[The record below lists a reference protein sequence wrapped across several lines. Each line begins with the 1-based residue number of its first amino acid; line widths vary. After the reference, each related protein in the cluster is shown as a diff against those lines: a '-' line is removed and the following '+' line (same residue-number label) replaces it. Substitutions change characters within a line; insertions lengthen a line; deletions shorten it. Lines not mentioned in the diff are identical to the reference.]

1 MPSTSPSARTDCPS
15 TASRGDGQQTRH
27 ESGQPCPMPQES
39 TTRPAPRPDGHAA
52 RRPYAASLPAQ
63 IEQTEP
69 AGEREDIQRRREGES
84 ERRQGEKMRTC
95 AHLPAVL
102 PSKSYIDRTPP
113 PNGQPST
120 APGQQAPQ
128 PAPAEAPSL
137 PTYSRPFLS
146 LSILLLESLQNPG
159 PFSPVSRRT
168 TAPRPPAWTP
178 PAPGEPSHFRARPVS
193 HETAQYLYSI
203 TYTPYPHF
211 SLGNNLD
218 DSPTVNELNPY
229 LQNHIFSL
237 TASVFLSTLY
247 NLPRLQSY
255 SSPIATKKTNIMIDF
270 RPQIW

>member
-1 MPSTSPSARTDCPS
+1 MPSARTDCPS

-69 AGEREDIQRRREGES
+69 AGEHEDIRRGRREARREK
-84 ERRQGEKMRTC
+84 ERKDEDLRPLACRFAVKVIYRPN
-95 AHLPAVL
+95 PA
-102 PSKSYIDRTPP
+102 

-159 PFSPVSRRT
+159 LFSPVSRRT
-168 TAPRPPAWTP
+168 TAPRRLPGRHRHRGSLHIFA
-178 PAPGEPSHFRARPVS
+178 PAPF
-193 HETAQYLYSI
+193 
-203 TYTPYPHF
+203 
-211 SLGNNLD
+211 
-218 DSPTVNELNPY
+218 
-229 LQNHIFSL
+229 L
-237 TASVFLSTLY
+237 TKRLSTSTLSRT
-247 NLPRLQSY
+247 PHI
-255 SSPIATKKTNIMIDF
+255 PIFHSGTISTI
-270 RPQIW
+270 PQQ

>member
-1 MPSTSPSARTDCPS
+1 MPPACPPRSNRQSQPETARTS
-15 TASRGDGQQTRH
+15 
-27 ESGQPCPMPQES
+27 E
-39 TTRPAPRPDGHAA
+39 
-52 RRPYAASLPAQ
+52 
-63 IEQTEP
+63 
-69 AGEREDIQRRREGES
+69 EGEEKH
-84 ERRQGEKMRTC
+84 ERRKGEKMRTC
-95 AHLPAVL
+95 ARLPAVL

-113 PNGQPST
+113 QNSQPST
-120 APGQQAPQ
+120 APGQRAPQ

-237 TASVFLSTLY
+237 TTSVFLSTLY
-247 NLPRLQSY
+247 NSPRLQSY
-255 SSPIATKKTNIMIDF
+255 SSPIATKKTNILIDF

>member
-15 TASRGDGQQTRH
+15 TASRGDGQ
-27 ESGQPCPMPQES
+27 PCHLPQETHDTPS
-39 TTRPAPRPDGHAA
+39 TPARWTRRPPPLCRQLARPDRTDRASRNA
-52 RRPYAASLPAQ
+52 RTS
-63 IEQTEP
+63 E
-69 AGEREDIQRRREGES
+69 EREEHEG
-84 ERRQGEKMRTC
+84 RKGEKMRTC
-95 AHLPAVL
+95 ARLPAVL

-128 PAPAEAPSL
+128 PAPTEAPSL

-178 PAPGEPSHFRARPVS
+178 SAPGEPSHFRARPVS

-203 TYTPYPHF
+203 TYTSYPHF

-237 TASVFLSTLY
+237 ITSVFFVNPL
-247 NLPRLQSY
+247 
-255 SSPIATKKTNIMIDF
+255 
-270 RPQIW
+270 

>member
-69 AGEREDIQRRREGES
+69 AGEREDIRGRKGK
-84 ERRQGEKMRTC
+84 KMRTC
-95 AHLPAVL
+95 ARLPTVL

-113 PNGQPST
+113 QNGQPST

-159 PFSPVSRRT
+159 LFSPVSRRT
-168 TAPRPPAWTP
+168 TEPRPPAWTP
-178 PAPGEPSHFRARPVS
+178 PTPGEPSHFRARPVS

-203 TYTPYPHF
+203 TYASYPHF

-237 TASVFLSTLY
+237 TTSVFLSTLY
-247 NLPRLQSY
+247 NLPHLQSY
-255 SSPIATKKTNIMIDF
+255 SSPIATKKTNILIDF

>member
-1 MPSTSPSARTDCPS
+1 MPSASPSARTDCPS
-15 TASRGDGQQTRH
+15 TASRRDGQQTRH
-27 ESGQPCPMPQES
+27 ESGTPCRLPQETHDTPS
-39 TTRPAPRPDGHAA
+39 TTARRT
-52 RRPYAASLPAQ
+52 RRPYAVNPPAQ
-63 IEQTEP
+63 IEQPEP
-69 AGEREDIQRRREGES
+69 AGNREDIRRGRRRARKEE
-84 ERRQGEKMRTC
+84 ERKDEDLRPLACRFAVKVIYRPN
-95 AHLPAVL
+95 PA
-102 PSKSYIDRTPP
+102 

-159 PFSPVSRRT
+159 LFSPVSRRT
-168 TAPRPPAWTP
+168 TAPRPSAWTP

-193 HETAQYLYSI
+193 HETTQYLYSI

-237 TASVFLSTLY
+237 TTSVFLSTLY

-255 SSPIATKKTNIMIDF
+255 SSPIATKKTNILIDF

>member
-69 AGEREDIQRRREGES
+69 AGEREDIRRGRRRA
-84 ERRQGEKMRTC
+84 RREKGRKDEDLC
-95 AHLPAVL
+95 PLACRFAV
-102 PSKSYIDRTPP
+102 KVTYR
-113 PNGQPST
+113 PN
-120 APGQQAPQ
+120 
-128 PAPAEAPSL
+128 PAPKRPAQHHPRPASAEAPSL

-168 TAPRPPAWTP
+168 TAPPPACLDATGTGGAFTFSRPPRFSRNGLVP
-178 PAPGEPSHFRARPVS
+178 L
-193 HETAQYLYSI
+193 LYHVHPI
-203 TYTPYPHF
+203 
-211 SLGNNLD
+211 
-218 DSPTVNELNPY
+218 SPFFTRE
-229 LQNHIFSL
+229 
-237 TASVFLSTLY
+237 
-247 NLPRLQSY
+247 QSRRFPN
-255 SSPIATKKTNIMIDF
+255 SK
-270 RPQIW
+270 

>member
-27 ESGQPCPMPQES
+27 ESGQPCRLPQETHDTPS
-39 TTRPAPRPDGHAA
+39 TTARWTRRPPPLCCQLARPD
-52 RRPYAASLPAQ
+52 
-63 IEQTEP
+63 QT
-69 AGEREDIQRRREGES
+69 DKEGEEEHE
-84 ERRQGEKMRTC
+84 ERKGEKMRTC
-95 AHLPAVL
+95 ARLPAVL
-102 PSKSYIDRTPP
+102 PSKSYINRTPP

-159 PFSPVSRRT
+159 LFSPVSRRT

-193 HETAQYLYSI
+193 HETA
-203 TYTPYPHF
+203 
-211 SLGNNLD
+211 
-218 DSPTVNELNPY
+218 
-229 LQNHIFSL
+229 
-237 TASVFLSTLY
+237 
-247 NLPRLQSY
+247 
-255 SSPIATKKTNIMIDF
+255 
-270 RPQIW
+270 